1 LTRHLTAILTFA
13 VLGLAACGGDDKT
26 DAETTVREFV
36 KATNSRDS
44 ERFCTELVTQEFAEQ
59 ATGAKG
65 EKARDTCQQQFKSLK
80 GLKLRLVRLERT
92 KIDGDKATVRAV
104 LAVQGQQQ
112 DQLYRLEKEDGTWK
126 LAGGAGG

>member
-1 LTRHLTAILTFA
+1 MIRHLTAILTCA
-13 VLGLAACGGDDKT
+13 ALGLAACGGDDKT
-26 DAETTVREFV
+26 DTETTVREFV

-44 ERFCTELVTQEFAEQ
+44 KRFCTELVTQEFAEQ

-65 EKARDTCQQQFKSLK
+65 DKARDACEKQFKSLK
-80 GLKLRLVRLERT
+80 GLKLKLVSVEST
-92 KIDGDKATVRAV
+92 KIDGDKARVRAV
-104 LAVQGQQQ
+104 LSVQGQEQ

>member
-1 LTRHLTAILTFA
+1 MTRHLTSILACA
-13 VLGLAACGGDDKT
+13 VLGLAACGGNDKA

-65 EKARDTCQQQFKSLK
+65 DKARDTCEKQFKSLK
-80 GLKLRLVRLERT
+80 GLKLRLVRVSNT

-104 LAVQGQQQ
+104 LSIQGQEQ
-112 DQLYRLEKEDGTWK
+112 DQLYRLEKEDGSWK
-126 LAGGAGG
+126 LAGGTGG